1 MCLVCLKD
9 CCQGQIRW
17 CVFIYLL
24 VQGCAWVRGLFLSY
38 PMWGISTL
46 HALCHLVCFE
56 VDTVITPILQMRKV
70 KFQEVSVCARSLQ
83 PAKGCQ
89 GLSNFNWLSA
99 SSALCYIMLD
109 FTLTPRIAQLI
120 SASLPFH
127 PSQELPTFPGPF
139 QVVPPLLSSPFPL

>member
-1 MCLVCLKD
+1 
-9 CCQGQIRW
+9 
-17 CVFIYLL
+17 
-24 VQGCAWVRGLFLSY
+24 
-38 PMWGISTL
+38 MWGTSTL

-56 VDTVITPILQMRKV
+56 VDTVITPILQMRRV

-89 GLSNFNWLSA
+89 GLSNFNRLSA
-99 SSALCYIMLD
+99 SSPLCYIMLD
-109 FTLTPRIAQLI
+109 SPLTPRIAQLI

-139 QVVPPLLSSPFPL
+139 QVVPSLLSSPFPLQPSLLISVPELLWYLRMCRTQNHLRLYSGCAVWL